1 MAIGLALLA
10 CQHGLEHIDNLVL
23 LTPWQPGN
31 RLDDAAQLAARWNGA
46 FWARLAQQLLDG
58 DPKGFGDRNQNI
70 RAGQIAAGLP
80 IVDVG
85 RLFVDLA
92 RQFAERKTHLL
103 TQLPESGRSFGH
115 IGSIKE
121 AGKNG
126 LHTFSILNTIVQCNR
141 S

>member
-1 MAIGLALLA
+1 VAIGLALLA

-92 RQFAERKTHLL
+92 RQFAERKARLL
-103 TQLPESGRSFGH
+103 AQLPESGRSISH
-115 IGSIKE
+115 VGSIKE
-121 AGKNG
+121 A
-126 LHTFSILNTIVQCNR
+126 
-141 S
+141 